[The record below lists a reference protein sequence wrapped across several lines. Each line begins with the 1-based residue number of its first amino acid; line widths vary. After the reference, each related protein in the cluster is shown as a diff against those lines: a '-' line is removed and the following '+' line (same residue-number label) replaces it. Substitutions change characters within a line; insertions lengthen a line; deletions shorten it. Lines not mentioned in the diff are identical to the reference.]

1 MQLASRVDEESQMIT
16 KRQFARGVAALS
28 ALPLVARVPRAFANG
43 DMPER
48 LTEAFARIEETSGG
62 RLGVALFDT
71 ENGMQTGHR
80 AEERFPMCSTSKLL
94 SVAAILKRI
103 DTGKLAWDKHIRI
116 TVSDLVTYS
125 PVTELHVDDGLS
137 VLELC
142 EAALT
147 VSDNTAANLLLNEL
161 GGPAA
166 VTSFART
173 LGDQTTRLDRI
184 EPELNEAEPG
194 DPRDTTSPLA
204 IASNLRAIT
213 RAGILNDIS
222 AGRLIGWL
230 LANKTGDA
238 RLRAGF
244 PTNWRAGEKT
254 GTGGNGTTNDVGIFW
269 PPGRSAI
276 YLSAY
281 LTETSA
287 PAPEREATLAA
298 VARAVAD
305 AVAGG

>member
-1 MQLASRVDEESQMIT
+1 MIT
-16 KRQFARGVAALS
+16 KRQFARGLAALS
-28 ALPLVARVPRAFANG
+28 ALSVMTHAPRASANG

-71 ENGMQTGHR
+71 ETGMQTGHR

-125 PVTELHVDDGLS
+125 PVTELHVDDGMS

-147 VSDNTAANLLLNEL
+147 VSDNTAANLLIAEL

-166 VTSFART
+166 VTTFARS
-173 LGDQTTRLDRI
+173 LGDLTTRLDRV

-213 RAGILNDIS
+213 RADILNDIS
-222 AGRLIGWL
+222 AGRLVSWL

-238 RLRAGF
+238 RLRAGL
-244 PTNWRAGEKT
+244 PANWRVGDKT

-269 PPGRSAI
+269 PPGRNAI

-287 PAPEREATLAA
+287 SAREREATLAA
-298 VARAVAD
+298 VARAVVD
-305 AVAGG
+305 EVTKS

>member
-1 MQLASRVDEESQMIT
+1 MIT
-16 KRQFARGVAALS
+16 RRQFARGLAALS
-28 ALPLVARVPRAFANG
+28 ALTASAGANRARAG
-43 DMPER
+43 DDIAER

-62 RLGVALFDT
+62 RLGVALFDSET
-71 ENGMQTGHR
+71 GMQTGHR
-80 AEERFPMCSTSKLL
+80 SDERFPMCSTAKVL

-103 DTGKLAWDKHIRI
+103 DTGKLAYDKHIRFEA
-116 TVSDLVTYS
+116 SELVTYS
-125 PVTELHVDDGLS
+125 PVTEKRVADGMTI
-137 VLELC
+137 LELC

-147 VSDNTAANLLLNEL
+147 VSDNTAANLLLGEL

-166 VTSFART
+166 VTNFARS
-173 LGDQTTRLDRI
+173 LGDLVTRLDRI
-184 EPELNEAEPG
+184 EPELNEAQPG

-222 AGRLIGWL
+222 AGRLVAWL
-230 LANKTGDA
+230 LANRTGDA
-238 RLRAGF
+238 RLRAGL
-244 PTNWRAGEKT
+244 PRGWRVGDKT
-254 GTGGNGTTNDVGIFW
+254 GSGENGTTNDVGIFW
-269 PPGRSAI
+269 PPGRNAI

-287 PAPEREATLAA
+287 PPSEREATLAA

-305 AVAGG
+305 IVGAG